1 MPIELDIKHYNI
13 LYKCE
18 DVKEENKN
26 FNLTKFGNNYKNLVA
41 DINTLSLEWKSN
53 CIIYLKN
60 TIAEFIYHHFKI
72 YYFNIVIH
80 VIGQSKIKCT
90 FVYQEKESDI
100 HKTIILEE
108 TVKLPHKIIGSIMD
122 NVVIR

>member
-1 MPIELDIKHYNI
+1 MPIDIKHYNI
-13 LYKCE
+13 SYKYE

-26 FNLTKFGNNYKNLVA
+26 FNLTKFENNYSNLVS
-41 DINTLSLEWKSN
+41 DINTLSSKWKSN

-60 TIAEFIYHHFKI
+60 SIAEFIYRYFEI
-72 YYFNIVIH
+72 CYFNIVIQ

-100 HKTIILEE
+100 KKTIILEE
-108 TVKLPHKIIGSIMD
+108 RVKTPHKIFCSILD
-122 NVVIR
+122 NRLIR